1 MKKDIEI
8 PIAKDVHVA
17 AVLEWD
23 NDFKEKHWTA
33 YLLNN
38 REDAIEMVMVVSKG
52 YQGDT
57 KTSTMRHGMRQVP
70 SKSYAKIELLQEEVL
85 RLTNEFF
92 VTFFAEGKLFEK
104 KFIFP
109 EHSIR
114 EADLAPLPV
123 LEEDG
128 ILAQ

>member
-1 MKKDIEI
+1 MRKDIEI

-17 AVLEWD
+17 AILEWD
-23 NDFKEKHWTA
+23 DDFTERQWMA

-38 REDAIEMVMVVSKG
+38 RKDPIEMVMVVSKG
-52 YQGDT
+52 YLGDVR
-57 KTSTMRHGMRQVP
+57 TSTMRHAMRQVEP
-70 SKSYAKIELLQEEVL
+70 KSYAKIELMQEEVL
-85 RLTNEFF
+85 KLTNEFF

-114 EADLAPLPV
+114 KDEMSQIPI
-123 LEEDG
+123 LEQEG
-128 ILAQ
+128 ILAR